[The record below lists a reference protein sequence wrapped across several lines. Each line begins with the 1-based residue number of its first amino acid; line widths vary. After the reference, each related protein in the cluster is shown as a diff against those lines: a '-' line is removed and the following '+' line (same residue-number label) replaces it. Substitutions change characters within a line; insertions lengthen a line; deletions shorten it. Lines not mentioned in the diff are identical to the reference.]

1 MRLTK
6 IGVAEAHLISA
17 VRLRFEGGHLASV
30 YLLAASAREI
40 LTTIGEKIGTKT
52 ILKEVSEETGTP
64 MKTLIEIVHKFT
76 KFFKHAD
83 SDPEAVLEDFEE
95 RDVDQVLFV
104 ACRDFQRV
112 AKGLPV
118 ELQVFVAWR
127 WALTF
132 KRVMDAPLK
141 TQPIVRRCIR
151 LFPGIRAASSA
162 ERLRIGLDT
171 LEKAVRDPRLRMA
184 IQRDVI
190 LPPRHV

>member
-64 MKTLIEIVHKFT
+64 MKTLIDIVHKFT
-76 KFFKHAD
+76 KFFKHAG

-118 ELQVFVAWR
+118 ELQVFVAWC

-141 TQPIVRRCIR
+141 RSPSSDDASNSSLASEQRR
-151 LFPGIRAASSA
+151 
-162 ERLRIGLDT
+162 
-171 LEKAVRDPRLRMA
+171 
-184 IQRDVI
+184 
-190 LPPRHV
+190 LPSD